1 MLERREFLQ
10 AIGAATAL
18 AGMPLASYQSYD
30 PTLLVAGRDEQ
41 VAGGLIEEILCRED
55 PPLPADELFA
65 RDPEAYWA
73 ALRGQFLFRPGFLY
87 LNNGTC
93 GSCPRPV
100 LRAFLESLLKEEQM
114 ENDDTE
120 LYPLWGYGP
129 WDDYRRPVADF
140 IGAGLHEIALVRN
153 ATEGLNYVANGLDL
167 APGDEVLTTDEEH
180 PSGLNPWLLKA
191 RRYGTVVQQVALPKP
206 PQSRQQ
212 ILELFDA
219 ARTDRTR
226 VLMVSHV
233 TTTTGCVLPVREL
246 CAWARAHGLLTLVDG
261 AHAVGMIPVNVKE
274 IGCDFYVS
282 SPHKWLLAPKGCG
295 LLYVRDEVC
304 DRLWTTIATGEWD
317 NREIR
322 AARLQ
327 QFGTTNVSL
336 LAGLKAAIELWHRL
350 GPARVTARI
359 RQLHAYLKA
368 RMGAQPGAVLHSA
381 PGEEFTGGILA
392 VDFPG
397 HDRMKLQQWLYHQ
410 HRIRIRGTS
419 PTRLRLSTHIY
430 HSFSDLDRFLAVRGE
445 YPPVQPA

>member
-10 AIGAATAL
+10 AIGAAAAL
-18 AGMPLASYQSYD
+18 GGLPL
-30 PTLLVAGRDEQ
+30 GRDLLGQGDSER
-41 VAGGLIEEILCRED
+41 AADGLLEVLLCHED
-55 PPLPADELFA
+55 PPLPTDALFS
-65 RDPEAYWA
+65 RDPEGYWA
-73 ALRGQFLFRPGFLY
+73 ALREQFIFRPGFLY

-100 LRAFLESLLKEEQM
+100 LRAFLESILKEEQM

-120 LYPLWGYGP
+120 QYPLWGYGP
-129 WDDYRRPVADF
+129 WDNYRRPVADF
-140 IGAGLHEIALVRN
+140 IGAQLPEIALVRN

-167 APGDEVLTTDEEH
+167 APGEEVLTTDEEH
-180 PSGLNPWLLKA
+180 PSGLNPWVLKA
-191 RRYGTVVQQVALPKP
+191 KRYGIVVKQVTLPKP
-206 PQSRQQ
+206 PESKQQ
-212 ILELFDA
+212 LLDLFDA

-233 TTTTGCVLPVREL
+233 TTTTGCLLPVREL
-246 CAWARAHGLLTLVDG
+246 CAWAKDHGLLSLVDG
-261 AHAVGMIPVNVKE
+261 AHAIGMIPINVKE

-327 QFGTTNVSL
+327 QFGSTNVSI
-336 LAGLKAAIELWHRL
+336 LAGLKAAIELWQQL
-350 GPARVTARI
+350 GPARITTRI
-359 RQLHAYLKA
+359 RQLHAYLKE
-368 RMGAQPGAVLHSA
+368 RVGALPGAVLHSA

-392 VDFPG
+392 ADFPG
-397 HDRMKLQQWLYHQ
+397 VERPKLQQWLYHR

-430 HSFSDLDRFLAVRGE
+430 HSFSDLDRFLSAFTD
-445 YPPVQPA
+445 YQHAQLA